1 MCTFKININIDIN
14 YEKLETTNKKK
25 KKNDRIQDIYIK
37 NINDV
42 IILIEMNH

>member
-1 MCTFKININIDIN
+1 MCFKININIDIN
-14 YEKLETTNKKK
+14 YKKLEMTNKK

>member
-1 MCTFKININIDIN
+1 MCFKININIDIN
-14 YEKLETTNKKK
+14 YKKLEMTNKKK